1 MRPVDLYFDMERRE
15 VLPYLTPRVSR
26 MLDVGCGTGAST
38 MMVRRERDVVWAGGI
53 EFDPASVATA
63 APRFDWLWTGDASVA
78 PLEDHIAPESLDLIL
93 CLDVLEHLPDPWRLV
108 DRLSTRLAPGGR
120 LIISVPNIRNWKFI
134 WRLFAKGDFHY
145 RDSGLLD
152 RTHLR
157 FFVRETASALAAHGG
172 LQVIVA
178 RPAQT
183 WNFPDF
189 RWMMQKLTGNRIDGL
204 IAKQWLIVAEK
215 GSGQER
221 DRCSGLA
228 P

>member
-1 MRPVDLYFDMERRE
+1 MRPDDLYFDMERRE
-15 VLPYLTPRVSR
+15 ILPCLPARVSR

-38 MMVRRERDVVWAGGI
+38 QMVRREREVTWAGGI

-63 APRFDWLWTGDASVA
+63 GLRLDWLWTGDASVA
-78 PLEDHIAPESLDLIL
+78 PIEDQIAAESLDLVL
-93 CLDVLEHLPDPWRLV
+93 CLDILEHLPDPWTLV

-120 LIISVPNIRNWKFI
+120 LIVSVPNIRNWKFI
-134 WRLFAKGDFHY
+134 WRLLARGDFHY

-157 FFVRETASALAAHGG
+157 FFVKETASALAAHGG
-172 LQVIVA
+172 LKIIAA

-183 WNFPDF
+183 WRFPDL
-189 RWMMQKLTGNRIDGL
+189 RWTLQTLTGNRIDGL

-215 GSGQER
+215 RPG
-221 DRCSGLA
+221 
-228 P
+228 

>member
-1 MRPVDLYFDMERRE
+1 MRPDDLYFDMERRE
-15 VLPYLTPRVSR
+15 ILPLLPARVSR

-38 MMVRRERDVVWAGGI
+38 LMVRREREVTWAGGI

-63 APRFDWLWTGDASVA
+63 GPRLDWLWTGDASVA
-78 PLEDHIAPESLDLIL
+78 PLEEHIAAGSLDLIL
-93 CLDVLEHLPDPWRLV
+93 CLDILEHLPDPWMLV

-120 LIISVPNIRNWKFI
+120 LIVSVPNIRNWKFI

-157 FFVRETASALAAHGG
+157 FFVKETASALAANGG
-172 LQVIVA
+172 LKVIAA

-183 WNFPDF
+183 WRFPDL
-189 RWMMQKLTGNRIDGL
+189 RWVLQTLTGNRIDGL

-215 GSGQER
+215 DSR
-221 DRCSGLA
+221 
-228 P
+228 